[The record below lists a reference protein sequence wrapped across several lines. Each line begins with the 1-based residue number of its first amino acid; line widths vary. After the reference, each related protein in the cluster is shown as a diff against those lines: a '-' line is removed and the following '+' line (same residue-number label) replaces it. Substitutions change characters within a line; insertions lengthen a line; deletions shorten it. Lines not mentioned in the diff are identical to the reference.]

1 MCGIT
6 GFINFEGLVNPD
18 HIIKDMTDV
27 ISHRGPDNFGIYLD
41 KKFDIALGHRRLS
54 ILDLSNDGLQPML
67 SSNKRF
73 VLVFNGEIYNY
84 LEIKKLLNSK
94 NIALNWKGKS
104 DTEVLLESIS
114 FFGLYE
120 TLRMAR
126 GMFAFALFDNLK
138 KKLILVRDRMGEK
151 PIYYGF
157 SHNSFLFSSELK
169 SFYKFPKFEK
179 KISRDSLNLFFKYC
193 YIPNSHCIYD
203 NVFKLEASTIL
214 EIDASSKQIN
224 KGKIRKET
232 YWEPK
237 LQKKYKEFSKEDF
250 LVEIENKLSN
260 SVNQQ
265 MRSDVPLGSFLSG
278 GIDSSLISCLMQKN
292 SSNKINTFNV
302 KFEENRFDESVF
314 ARKVS
319 DTIGSNHHEINVDY
333 KMALETIPN
342 LGQIYDEPFAD
353 SSQIPTFLISK
364 EIKKSVTVALSGD
377 GGDEL
382 FGGYNRYT
390 SVENVNKILKLF
402 PYNSKYFLSN
412 LIRLFSENNWD
423 IINKYIIS
431 KISNKYSFSNFG
443 HKLYRLAERIN
454 SCSSK
459 IEIYKSFLSENNSDN
474 MIVKD
479 SIDIDI
485 VQQIIQNNNIID
497 EDFKNFMMNIDT
509 KMYLPDDILVKVD
522 RASMANSLESRAP
535 FLDADLVE
543 LSFNIPSKL
552 KIIKNDKKILLK
564 SILEK
569 YFEKDLFNRPKAGFA
584 IPLAEWLRGPLK
596 SLLYDSINNLKE
608 TNTDILNFE
617 LIEKKCKEHSSYQK
631 NYDNFLWSVIIY
643 NNWYES
649 IN

>member
-6 GFINFEGLVNPD
+6 GFVNFEGLVNPD

-214 EIDASSKQIN
+214 EIDTSSKQIN

-292 SSNKINTFNV
+292 SSKKINTFNV

-454 SCSSK
+454 RCSSK

-543 LSFNIPSKL
+543 LSFNIPSKSIS
-552 KIIKNDKKILLK
+552 IIKFKIPSP
-564 SILEK
+564 SISGSK
-569 YFEKDLFNRPKAGFA
+569 FK
-584 IPLAEWLRGPLK
+584 IPSPSMSLSKINFVHFTKLSMQSPSR
-596 SLLYDSINNLKE
+596 SLL
-608 TNTDILNFE
+608 
-617 LIEKKCKEHSSYQK
+617 
-631 NYDNFLWSVIIY
+631 
-643 NNWYES
+643 
-649 IN
+649 

>member
-6 GFINFEGLVNPD
+6 GFVNFEGLVNPD

-114 FFGLYE
+114 FFGLHE

-214 EIDASSKQIN
+214 EIDTSSKQIN

-292 SSNKINTFNV
+292 SSKKINTFNV

-454 SCSSK
+454 RCSSK

-596 SLLYDSINNLKE
+596 SLLYDSINNLKK

>member
-6 GFINFEGLVNPD
+6 GFVNFEGLVNPD

-292 SSNKINTFNV
+292 SSKKINTFNV

-333 KMALETIPN
+333 KMALEIIPN

-353 SSQIPTFLISK
+353 SSQIPSFLISK

-454 SCSSK
+454 RCSSK

-485 VQQIIQNNNIID
+485 VQQIIQNNNIIE

-596 SLLYDSINNLKE
+596 SLLYDSINNLKK

>member
-6 GFINFEGLVNPD
+6 GFVNFEGLKNPE

-54 ILDLSNDGLQPML
+54 ILDLSDDGGQPMI
-67 SSNKRF
+67 SSNSRYII
-73 VLVFNGEIYNY
+73 VFNGEIYNY
-84 LEIKKLLNSK
+84 LEIKKKLNNK
-94 NIALNWKGKS
+94 NIAINWKGKS

-114 FFGLYE
+114 FFGLSE
-120 TLRMAR
+120 TLQMIR
-126 GMFAFALFDNLK
+126 GMYAFALFDIFK

-157 SHNSFLFSSELK
+157 SNNSFLFSSELK

-179 KISRDSLNLFFKYC
+179 KISRDSLHLFFKYC
-193 YIPNSHCIYD
+193 YIPNSYCIYD

-214 EIDASSKQIN
+214 EIDVSLKQIN
-224 KGKIRKET
+224 KGNIIKKT

-237 LQKKYKEFSKEDF
+237 LQKKYKEFSKEDY

-265 MRSDVPLGSFLSG
+265 MRSDVSLGSFLSG
-278 GIDSSLISCLMQKN
+278 GIDSSLISYLMQEN
-292 SSNKINTFNV
+292 SSKKINTFNV
-302 KFEENRFDESVF
+302 KFEESKFDESEF
-314 ARKVS
+314 ARKVA

-390 SVENVNKILKLF
+390 SVENVNKFLKFF
-402 PYNSKYFLSN
+402 PYNSKNLISN
-412 LIRLFSENNWD
+412 LIRLVSENNWD
-423 IINKYIIS
+423 IINKYILS
-431 KISNKYSFSNFG
+431 KISNKYSYTNFG
-443 HKLYRLAERIN
+443 HKIYRLAERIN

-479 SIDIDI
+479 SINIDI
-485 VQQIIQNNNIID
+485 VQQIIENNNIND
-497 EDFKNFMMNIDT
+497 DDFKNFMMNIDT

-543 LSFNIPSKL
+543 LSFNIPSNL

-596 SLLYDSINNLKE
+596 SLLYDSINNLKK

-617 LIEKKCKEHSSYQK
+617 LIEKKCKEHTSYQK

-649 IN
+649 NH